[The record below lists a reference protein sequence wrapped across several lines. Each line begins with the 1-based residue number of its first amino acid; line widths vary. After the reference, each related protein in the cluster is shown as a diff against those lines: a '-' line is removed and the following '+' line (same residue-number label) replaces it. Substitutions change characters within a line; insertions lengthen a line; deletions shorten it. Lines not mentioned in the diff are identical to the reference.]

1 MTEKQKVFYTLD
13 FITDFKA
20 LCEKS
25 ENLNGVFQ
33 KKQKQIFNE
42 FFTHARRLSDHL
54 EREIPTEDNET
65 AQDILDIKYSL
76 TLEMKKQFTK

>member
-1 MTEKQKVFYTLD
+1 MKELEKAFYKLD
-13 FITDFKA
+13 FITDVKA

-42 FFTHARRLSDHL
+42 FFTHARRLSDHF

-65 AQDILDIKYSL
+65 AQSMLDIKYSL